1 MTDYVLGVDIGS
13 GSVKLTLLSRE
24 GKIAATAGCEYPT
37 YYPHVG
43 WCEQDPEDWCRAFKT
58 AFGDILKTAGVGAER
73 IKALSFDAAT
83 HTAVLLGE
91 QKQVLRR
98 AILWTDQR
106 SKEEVQEL
114 KDTCLDTIMDQA
126 VNAPTT
132 VWTLPQLMWLRRHE
146 PDIWGQIRYILF
158 AKDYLRYRMT
168 GTMET
173 DTIDAEGSMFYDTRR
188 ERWSEELCAVGG
200 IRKEWLPRLCKPT
213 QPGRAHRT

>member
-98 AILWTDQR
+98 QLELA
-106 SKEEVQEL
+106 QEL
-114 KDTCLDTIMDQA
+114 DLDRPAQ
-126 VNAPTT
+126 
-132 VWTLPQLMWLRRHE
+132 QGR
-146 PDIWGQIRYILF
+146 GS
-158 AKDYLRYRMT
+158 
-168 GTMET
+168 G
-173 DTIDAEGSMFYDTRR
+173 AEGHLPGYHYGS
-188 ERWSEELCAVGG
+188 GG
-200 IRKEWLPRLCKPT
+200 ECPHHGLD
-213 QPGRAHRT
+213 AASADVAA

>member
-114 KDTCLDTIMDQA
+114 KDTCLI
-126 VNAPTT
+126 PL
-132 VWTLPQLMWLRRHE
+132 WIRR
-146 PDIWGQIRYILF
+146 
-158 AKDYLRYRMT
+158 
-168 GTMET
+168 
-173 DTIDAEGSMFYDTRR
+173 
-188 ERWSEELCAVGG
+188 
-200 IRKEWLPRLCKPT
+200 
-213 QPGRAHRT
+213 